1 MLSIALSWEER
12 GRYLAIL
19 KLIGLLQS
27 WVSHTSKELL
37 SEMDMVPTGL
47 AAVPHN

>member
-1 MLSIALSWEER
+1 MLNIALSWEEW
-12 GRYLAIL
+12 GWYVAIL
-19 KLIGLLQS
+19 KLIELLQS

-37 SEMDMVPTGL
+37 SEMDMVPTVL